1 MVASIVYLQSAR
13 HLIHMFLQHESDFAE
28 HHKEEPAGTVV
39 EERCS
44 YSECVKDGEGLQH
57 HSILHRVSLQ
67 SAWKCYELFT

>member
-1 MVASIVYLQSAR
+1 MVASIVYLQSAT

-39 EERCS
+39 AEKYS
-44 YSECVKDGEGLQH
+44 YSACVKDGGGLQH

-67 SAWKCYELFT
+67 SAWKC